1 MFLEFNGALS
11 ENYILQSLVDQFE
24 VPPRYWT
31 KEGSPR
37 YEVDFLIQRK
47 NAVYP
52 VEVKAGGNVEGR
64 SLKKYAEIYG
74 TDVPLRIRF
83 SLRNLK
89 LDGDTLNIPLF
100 MADQTDRLISLCEGR

>member
-1 MFLEFNGALS
+1 MFLEFNRALS

-47 NAVYP
+47 DAVFI
-52 VEVKAGGNVEGR
+52 A
-64 SLKKYAEIYG
+64 
-74 TDVPLRIRF
+74 
-83 SLRNLK
+83 
-89 LDGDTLNIPLF
+89 
-100 MADQTDRLISLCEGR
+100 